1 MENQDSE
8 VHPGAAPIETANDI
22 TGPVARQLRAVRG
35 MSQRE
40 FWGAIGVQQA
50 VSSKYENG
58 LRLPNAIKTLVFIR
72 YVAGIE
78 HDLSTVEGAAMLRQL
93 AASKP

>member
-1 MENQDSE
+1 METQDQE
-8 VHPGAAPIETANDI
+8 LHPGAAPISTANDI
-22 TGPVARQLRAVRG
+22 TGPVARQLRVMRG

-40 FWGAIGVQQA
+40 FWGAIGVKQA
-50 VSSKYENG
+50 IGCRYELG
-58 LRLPNAIKTLVFIR
+58 FRVPGPIKTLVFIR

>member
-1 MENQDSE
+1 MEKQQKDAST
-8 VHPGAAPIETANDI
+8 GAMPIETANDI
-22 TGPVARQLRAVRG
+22 TGPVARKLRTMRG

-40 FWGAIGVQQA
+40 FWGAVGVQQA

-58 LRLPNAIKTLVFIR
+58 LRLPNTIKTLVFIR

-78 HDLSTVEGAAMLRQL
+78 HDLGTAEGAAKLRQL
-93 AASKP
+93 AAGKP